1 MKQRPLRCLAHFRA
15 DMPLSATTN
24 PEAPAC
30 VAKDGLLLIARAQ
43 RVPADPGAS
52 VHLTVSCGSW
62 LPTTTM
68 GNPTSMPVG
77 SKGPGL
83 CDTNHCKYRA
93 PMADKRGSSS

>member
-43 RVPADPGAS
+43 RVPADPGAD
-52 VHLTVSCGSW
+52 VHLHRVVRIVVADDE
-62 LPTTTM
+62 M
-68 GNPTSMPVG
+68 GNPTSLPVG
-77 SKGPGL
+77 LEGPGAMR
-83 CDTNHCKYRA
+83 H
-93 PMADKRGSSS
+93 